1 MTRLASGFTRFSR
14 LAPKNRFLRL
24 MKAETWMDP
33 GEAVAEGL
41 ADAVT
46 GPEPKKAQENKVD
59 LTKFIQ
65 SMEMIH

>member
-1 MTRLASGFTRFSR
+1 
-14 LAPKNRFLRL
+14 